1 MNSPEH
7 GAPHYYRPLSV
18 SGLEGCQQCWNCGTL
33 WHLGKY
39 WLHDHVSTEQ
49 PPCAALQVDPG
60 PLEAWMSTASPQSSS
75 PPRLVTNRA
84 VGSVEGRIH
93 KLLQADTRL
102 AGSDT
107 AALEATILQL
117 LPTHLQPGSDTGV
130 STMVLNGYQL
140 SEALEFLAPDRCQ
153 SQLKDI
159 LTLTV
164 RPGCSPR
171 AQHADTATCSITLE
185 PDAVYVPKVTH
196 DSPQVATG
204 RPASSA

>member
-7 GAPHYYRPLSV
+7 SAPHYYRPLSI

-49 PPCAALQVDPG
+49 PPCAALQVESVPM
-60 PLEAWMSTASPQSSS
+60 EAWLSTASPRSSS
-75 PPRLVTNRA
+75 PPRHVTNRA
-84 VGSVEGRIH
+84 VGSVEARIH
-93 KLLQADTRL
+93 QLLQADTRL
-102 AGSDT
+102 AGCDT
-107 AALEATILQL
+107 AALEAMILQL
-117 LPTHLQPGSDTGV
+117 LAIHLQPGSDNGV
-130 STMVLNGYQL
+130 STIALNGYQL

-153 SQLKDI
+153 SQLKDF
-159 LTLTV
+159 LTLTL

-171 AQHADTATCSITLE
+171 AEHTDTATCSITLE

-196 DSPQVATG
+196 DFPQVATG
-204 RPASSA
+204 RSTSSA

>member
-7 GAPHYYRPLSV
+7 SAPHYYRPLPA

-49 PPCAALQVDPG
+49 PPCADLQVDPG
-60 PLEAWMSTASPQSSS
+60 HLEAWMSTASPRSSS

-84 VGSVEGRIH
+84 VVGVKGRIH
-93 KLLQADTRL
+93 QILQADTRL
-102 AGSDT
+102 AGCDT
-107 AALEATILQL
+107 AALEAAILQL
-117 LPTHLQPGSDTGV
+117 LAIHLQPGGDTGV
-130 STMVLNGYQL
+130 STMALNGYQL

-153 SQLKDI
+153 SQLKDF

-196 DSPQVATG
+196 DSPQVPTG
-204 RPASSA
+204 RPAGSA